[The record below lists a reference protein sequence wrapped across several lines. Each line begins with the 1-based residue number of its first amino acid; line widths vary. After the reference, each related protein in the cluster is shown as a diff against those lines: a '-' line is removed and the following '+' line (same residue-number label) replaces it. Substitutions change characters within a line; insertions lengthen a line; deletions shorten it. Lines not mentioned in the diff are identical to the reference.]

1 MMIAALTLT
10 GNYRLA
16 VAILMGMAFGFL
28 LVKSDLIW
36 RKTCLNMLL
45 LRDGRLLKALLFSM
59 AVGCTL
65 FFIAQRF
72 ELVNLRVRPGY
83 FWASLIGG
91 IICGFGVALCCR
103 VPITAIAA
111 LASGRVYVLWS
122 IIGMLLAVP
131 FVQIIS
137 GWLSNS
143 IYNWS
148 EPISVHES
156 VSSYFAINNPALW
169 IAGISLLLVLFIHF
183 ALGGDEEG

>member
-1 MMIAALTLT
+1 MIAALALT

-16 VAILMGMAFGFL
+16 ASIIMGMACGFL
-28 LVKSDLIW
+28 LVKSDLTW

-45 LRDGRLLKALLFSM
+45 LRDGRLLKSLLFSM

-83 FWASLIGG
+83 FWASLTGG
-91 IICGFGVALCCR
+91 IVCGLGVALCCR

-122 IIGMLLAVP
+122 IVGMLLAVP
-131 FVQIIS
+131 FVRIFS

-143 IYNWS
+143 IYNWA
-148 EPISVHES
+148 EPINTREP
-156 VSSYFAINNPALW
+156 VSSYFSISNPALW
-169 IAGISLLLVLFIHF
+169 ATALSLLLVLFIHF
-183 ALGGDEEG
+183 ALGGDEDEG